1 MFGWPQKKHFSKNR
15 HQLLTL
21 NYFCKNPQSETF
33 ISIVETLGNVVKMD
47 KLTLLFF
54 DLLHHGME
62 TKLGLQFLQGFPN
75 RITRWGEPP
84 PPLPTPHSPLH

>member
-1 MFGWPQKKHFSKNR
+1 MFGWPQKKHFSKNS
-15 HQLLTL
+15 HQLLTF

-54 DLLHHGME
+54 
-62 TKLGLQFLQGFPN
+62 TSSFYSFPN
-75 RITRWGEPP
+75 RIIRWGEPP
-84 PPLPTPHSPLH
+84 SPTPHSTEGDLEILLGRFF